1 MNEQMISAVVPKP
14 FLTLVNVLRSG
25 ELSLPEYLEHLE
37 RRFQEVEADVMSFL
51 PEENRFERLHQEAA
65 ALLKKYPQFINRP
78 PLFGVP
84 VGIKDIFHVDGFM
97 TQAGSQLPSEML
109 QGRQSQAVSILREA
123 GAFILGKTVTT
134 EFAYFAPGPTR
145 NPNNLGHTPG
155 GSSSGSAAAVAA
167 NLCPVA
173 LGTQTIGSVIR
184 PAAYCGVVGYKPSYD
199 RISRAGVIPLSPSLD
214 HIGVFTTDV
223 PGADLVAS
231 LLCPD
236 WQYIVTTE
244 KPVLGVPM
252 GPYLENVTPEGLAHF
267 EATCDKLKECGYIVK
282 HVPVMADFDEI
293 DARHQLVLSA
303 EAAQVHAEWY
313 DRHSD
318 LYHSRTAGLIER
330 GHDVAVGQLTE
341 ALAGRRHLRRV
352 FTDEMEKHGLD
363 LWIAPSAPGS
373 APVGIDRTGDPIMNM
388 PWTQSGLPSV
398 NLPTG
403 KTDQNLPLGLQVI
416 GRWYEDEKLLDW
428 TADIEIVLPK
438 G

>member
-1 MNEQMISAVVPKP
+1 MNEKLMSVAIPKP
-14 FLTLVNVLRSG
+14 FLTLVNALRSG
-25 ELSLPEYLEHLE
+25 ELSLFAYLDHLE
-37 RRFQEVEADVMSFL
+37 QAFQELEPAVQAFI
-51 PEENRFERLHQEAA
+51 PEENRFERLRQEAA
-65 ALLKKYPQFINRP
+65 VLLEKYPQLINRP

-84 VGIKDIFHVDGFM
+84 VGIKDIFHVDGFS
-97 TQAGSQLPSEML
+97 TQAGSRLPQEVL
-109 QGRQSQAVSILREA
+109 QGRQSQAVTILRES

-145 NPNNLGHTPG
+145 NPNNLDHTPG

-167 NLCPVA
+167 GLCPVA

-214 HIGVFTTDV
+214 HIGVFTADV

-236 WQYIVTTE
+236 WQFIVTHK
-244 KPVLGVPM
+244 KPVLGIPD
-252 GPYLENVTPEGLAHF
+252 GPYLDNVSAEGLADF
-267 EATCDKLKECGYIVK
+267 QATCEKLKQAGYRVK
-282 HVPVMADFDEI
+282 SAPVMENFDQI
-293 DARHQLVLSA
+293 KARHQLVLAA

-318 LYHSRTAGLIER
+318 LYDAKTAGLIER
-330 GHDVAVGQLTE
+330 GHEVAIGQLTE
-341 ALAGRRHLRRV
+341 ALAGRRDLRRT
-352 FTDEMEKHGLD
+352 FTDQMEKHGLD
-363 LWIAPSAPGS
+363 LWIAPSAPGP
-373 APVGIDRTGDPIMNM
+373 APEGIDSTGDPILNL

-403 KTDQNLPLGLQVI
+403 KSEQHLPLGLQVV

-428 TADIEIVLPK
+428 TADLEIILSK